1 MTTALF
7 GDIIGFVGAGLILA
21 AYAYLTFG
29 TRGANLAYYLLN
41 LAGAV
46 TLGISLVIHFNLAS
60 LCLEIAWAAIA
71 IAGIA
76 RTMRRTA

>member
-1 MTTALF
+1 MTIALF
-7 GDIIGFVGAGLILA
+7 GDIIGFVGAGLILG
-21 AYAYLTFG
+21 AYAWLTIG
-29 TRGANLAYYLLN
+29 TRGADLTYYLLN

-46 TLGISLVIHFNLAS
+46 TLGVSLVIHFNLAS

-71 IAGIA
+71 IAGVV